1 MANPVVH
8 FEIASKDT
16 GKVRDFYSKLFGW
29 SINAD
34 NPLNYGLA
42 STKEGE
48 LGIDGGLYQAE
59 DSNDRPGVRLYAQVD
74 DAQAFLEKAASLGG
88 TVVRR
93 GPGGARPGH
102 QSGSVPRS
110 RGQCVRRRPTVARLG
125 HQRGERHPIELPMR
139 KSVLDSGNV
148 S

>member
-1 MANPVVH
+1 MANPIVH

-16 GKVRDFYSKLFGW
+16 GKVRDFYFNLFGW

-42 STKEGE
+42 STKEGK

-59 DSNDRPGVRLYAQVD
+59 DSNDRPGVRLYAKVD

-88 TVVRR
+88 TVV
-93 GPGGARPGH
+93 GEAQEVPGQGIK
-102 QSGSVPRS
+102 V
-110 RGQCVRRRPTVARLG
+110 GQFLNP
-125 HQRGERHPIELPMR
+125 E
-139 KSVLDSGNV
+139 GNV
-148 S
+148 FGVVQPLQG

>member
-1 MANPVVH
+1 MANPIVH
-8 FEIASKDT
+8 FEIASRDT

-34 NPLNYGLA
+34 NPMNYGMA

-48 LGIDGGLYQAE
+48 LGIGGGLYQAE

-88 TVVRR
+88 TAVGEAQEVPGQGIKVGQFLDPEGNMFGVVQPLQ
-93 GPGGARPGH
+93 G
-102 QSGSVPRS
+102 
-110 RGQCVRRRPTVARLG
+110 
-125 HQRGERHPIELPMR
+125 
-139 KSVLDSGNV
+139 
-148 S
+148 